1 MKRFETVLRTG
12 VALFALSA
20 ASGAASA
27 QSVQPPPNVVTGQTP
42 SQATAATPAPTA
54 SNEIVITGSRIRH
67 NPLDLDAPRV
77 FIDQQDIKKT
87 GLNSINDVLQR
98 MPSAGVGTNSH
109 FNNSGNLG
117 NPPNGA
123 GVGAGAAEVDLRYLG
138 SVRTLV
144 LVDGLRFVNGAS
156 ASGVPGAVDLNA
168 IPASMIERV
177 EVLQDGASSVY
188 GSDAISGV
196 VNIITKNGQRGFVA
210 SAQVGAYLDQDD
222 GWSQDY
228 ELSWGNGTD
237 KPTQIVVG
245 GNYIKANG
253 VLAADRAISA
263 FPNPYQTAC
272 DDNCSSFPL
281 TGRFRGPVFGA
292 PQTLAHPITTRPSFP
307 ADFRAF
313 GTADRFNFAPY
324 NYIEI
329 PLKRYGLFANIVQE
343 IAGDTHFR
351 VKALWNRRDSV
362 NQAAPIPLGVG
373 PSVGNG
379 NLLDTLVISATNP
392 FNPFGF
398 DLFPNGDPR
407 GNATNYYD
415 DVRRRVIE
423 AGPRHFEQTVK
434 TWYGTAT
441 LDGHIGGAGDW
452 YWDING
458 IYGRNKAKQTMH
470 GNLNAQHVAQALG
483 PVSACAAISGCV
495 PLDIFGTPGAIT
507 QQMLDFIGFDQH
519 DKSEQTTWGG
529 TANISGKWFD
539 VGGDR
544 LGIAGGVEYRHLKGR
559 FDPDPI
565 VQAGF
570 SSDIPAQ
577 RSGGGYNV
585 AEVYGEFDA
594 PFIKNRPGAEL
605 LELSGSMRFSHYKTL
620 HDIFDPTSPINKFSH
635 TTFKTD
641 LNWKPV
647 RAVRFRASYA
657 EGFRAPTI
665 GELFGSLSRFDA
677 QIDDPCSS
685 LSGAPRRFLND
696 ATVRA
701 NCQAQGVPATGSA
714 SGPRDQLSVATGG
727 NKLLKPETS
736 KSFVVGGVVNPIPGF
751 TAEMNWYNIKIKGAI
766 QAVDPTTTLNRC
778 VLQNDSLSCANVTRA
793 PGSGNVVLIQG
804 LLQNIAGIKTSGV
817 DLNLAYTRPLP
828 NMGTLGLT
836 WNNTFLHKFDI
847 ATPSDTGN
855 VITHQAGDELG
866 TPTHAF
872 PKWKSIGTIDW
883 NGFGFGATLT
893 GRYISHITEVT
904 LNDHKIKSIFYTDAQ
919 LRWSPK
925 FNFILH
931 DIELAVGAN
940 NLFNVKTP
948 GCESC
953 DVSSN
958 FDPIYDTPGRYYYAR
973 IGVKY

>member
-1 MKRFETVLRTG
+1 MKRFETVLRAG
-12 VALFALSA
+12 VAMVALSA
-20 ASGAASA
+20 GSAAWA
-27 QSVQPPPNVVTGQTP
+27 QSVQPPVVDTA
-42 SQATAATPAPTA
+42 QASPATTIS

-67 NPLDLDAPRV
+67 NPLDLNAPRV
-77 FIDQQDIKKT
+77 FIDQSDIKKT

-123 GVGAGAAEVDLRYLG
+123 GVGAGSAEVDLRYLG

-156 ASGVPGAVDLNA
+156 ASGVPGSVDLNA

-210 SAQVGAYLDQDD
+210 SAQVGAYLDHDD

-237 KPTQIVVG
+237 KSTQIVVG
-245 GNYIKANG
+245 GNYVKANG
-253 VLAADRAISA
+253 VFAADRAISA

-272 DDNCSSFPL
+272 DANCSSFPL
-281 TGRFRGPVFGA
+281 TGRFRGPVFGS
-292 PQTLAHPITTRPSFP
+292 PQTLSHPITTRPSFP

-313 GTADRFNFAPY
+313 TNADRFNFAPY

-329 PLKRYGLFANIVQE
+329 PLKRYGVFANVVQE
-343 IAGDTHFR
+343 ISGDTHFR

-379 NLLDTLVISATNP
+379 NLLDTLVISGTNP

-452 YWDING
+452 YWDVNG
-458 IYGRNKAKQTMH
+458 IYGRNKAKQIMH
-470 GNLNAQHVAQALG
+470 GNLNAQHVAQAMG
-483 PVSACAAISGCV
+483 PAAACAAIAGCT
-495 PLDIFGTPGAIT
+495 PLDLFGTPGSIT
-507 QQMLDFIGFDQH
+507 QSMLDFIGFDQH

-529 TANISGKWFD
+529 SANISGKWFD

-594 PFIKNRPGAEL
+594 PFIKNQPGAEL
-605 LELSGSMRFSHYKTL
+605 LELSGSMRYSHYKTL

-647 RAVRFRASYA
+647 RAVRFRA
-657 EGFRAPTI
+657 PTI

-685 LSGAPRRFLND
+685 LSAAPRRFNND

-701 NCQAQGVPATGSA
+701 NCQAQGVPATGSG

-778 VLQNDSLSCANVTRA
+778 VLQNDSISCANVTRA

-804 LLQNIAGIKTSGV
+804 LLQNIASIKTSGI

-828 NMGTLGLT
+828 NMGTVGLT

-872 PKWKSIGTIDW
+872 PRWKSVGTIDW
-883 NGFGFGATLT
+883 SGFGFGATLT
-893 GRYISHITEVT
+893 GRYISHITEIT
-904 LNDHKIKSIFYTDAQ
+904 NNDNRLGSRFYTDAQ
-919 LRWSPK
+919 LRWAPK

-931 DIELAVGAN
+931 DIELAVGVN
-940 NLFNVKTP
+940 NLFDKDPP
-948 GCESC
+948 GCVSC